1 MDEYKKDPTN
11 KNLLVF
17 IKKLDEDEII
27 KEKVKQKNMKILQ
40 IINTSRKIWG
50 LHRVISTVK
59 IIIIIISTAKIS
71 KSLGGIRTAKIPKAL
86 VE

>member
-27 KEKVKQKNMKILQ
+27 KEKVKQKNMKISQ
-40 IINTSRKIWG
+40 IINTSRKI
-50 LHRVISTVK
+50 
-59 IIIIIISTAKIS
+59 
-71 KSLGGIRTAKIPKAL
+71 
-86 VE
+86 

>member
-40 IINTSRKIWG
+40 IINTSRKI
-50 LHRVISTVK
+50 
-59 IIIIIISTAKIS
+59 
-71 KSLGGIRTAKIPKAL
+71 
-86 VE
+86 